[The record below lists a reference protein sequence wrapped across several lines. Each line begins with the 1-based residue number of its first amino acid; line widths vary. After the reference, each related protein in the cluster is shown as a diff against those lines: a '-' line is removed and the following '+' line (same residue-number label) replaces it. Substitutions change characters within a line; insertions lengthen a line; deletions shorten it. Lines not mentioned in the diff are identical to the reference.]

1 MNSQA
6 IFIFKILLLS
16 TGLSLLV
23 KYGGGYLELQPTTI
37 TALTIVLMPSL
48 VLGLILGWRYYQTSD
63 LN

>member
-1 MNSQA
+1 MNNQA

-23 KYGGGYLELQPTTI
+23 KYGGKYLHLQPTNS

-48 VLGLILGWRYYQTSD
+48 IIGIVLGWQYYRV
-63 LN
+63 